1 MMCSDSLNVT
11 SLGSGAVKA
20 QWTIAFTLSSSY
32 EYLLSCAMAGVFAAK
47 VMIIPNTFLL
57 NSCRI
62 RKKSLSLWKRK
73 SYMISVTGFLILL
86 IVIFALFALIVWL
99 GVKWC
104 IDNDITP
111 LGWHWKE

>member
-1 MMCSDSLNVT
+1 MDVSMMCSDSLNVT

-57 NSCRI
+57 NPCGI
-62 RKKSLSLWKRK
+62 RKKIAIFVKKKR
-73 SYMISVTGFLILL
+73 L
-86 IVIFALFALIVWL
+86 
-99 GVKWC
+99 
-104 IDNDITP
+104 
-111 LGWHWKE
+111 

>member
-1 MMCSDSLNVT
+1 
-11 SLGSGAVKA
+11 
-20 QWTIAFTLSSSY
+20 
-32 EYLLSCAMAGVFAAK
+32 
-47 VMIIPNTFLL
+47 
-57 NSCRI
+57 
-62 RKKSLSLWKRK
+62 
-73 SYMISVTGFLILL
+73 MISVTSFLILL

>member
-1 MMCSDSLNVT
+1 MQRYDYFMQSKKKI
-11 SLGSGAVKA
+11 AIFVK
-20 QWTIAFTLSSSY
+20 
-32 EYLLSCAMAGVFAAK
+32 K
-47 VMIIPNTFLL
+47 
-57 NSCRI
+57 
-62 RKKSLSLWKRK
+62 K